1 MAERNAG
8 VPVDKRIAF
17 RVGLHQGD
25 IFGDG
30 GNLAAHLEG
39 VAGPGGICVSYLTC
53 PMPIPRTTRIVN
65 GLRKSRLEIP
75 IRAGDGCSDRCAS
88 LLQVGWSGW

>member
-25 IFGDG
+25 IVVEATSSATG
-30 GNLAAHLEG
+30 AIW
-39 VAGPGGICVSYLTC
+39 PPT
-53 PMPIPRTTRIVN
+53 
-65 GLRKSRLEIP
+65 
-75 IRAGDGCSDRCAS
+75 
-88 LLQVGWSGW
+88 